1 MPFIRKSAAL
11 QGVFPILLIAG
22 MVFISRLG
30 LLAQRDTIRTG
41 VDLVVV
47 PASVKD
53 GDGRF
58 VYDLEQRDFV
68 ILEDGRPQQIERFS
82 IDPAPLAVAVLVD
95 TAIGGTALRR
105 FSGAIVAL
113 SSAFTPMDEVEIY
126 RFDNFLTKLSD
137 FTSKDAKAELKRF
150 LAIDHRYPG
159 RRNIHIR

>member
-1 MPFIRKSAAL
+1 EAFNLLFMPFMPFIRKSAAL

-47 PASVKD
+47 VPASVKD

-82 IDPAPLAVAVLVD
+82 IDPAPL
-95 TAIGGTALRR
+95 
-105 FSGAIVAL
+105 
-113 SSAFTPMDEVEIY
+113 
-126 RFDNFLTKLSD
+126 
-137 FTSKDAKAELKRF
+137 
-150 LAIDHRYPG
+150 
-159 RRNIHIR
+159 